1 MASSVLT
8 PSFNREQG
16 HHHGEQINLH
26 YGTRGL
32 VGGIA
37 LAQTQPPSPVQPSP
51 VQPAP
56 VKRTIVGKADVPNS
70 NYEAITAIVEIAPG
84 FKAGRHLHP
93 GVVYAQVLEGEFW
106 LAIDDQPEKIYKAGE
121 QLSLPMKAIHNEGA
135 VGSSPLKLVATYVI
149 EKGQPLAQPIK

>member
-1 MASSVLT
+1 MANKSIFTTALAVLM
-8 PSFNREQG
+8 
-16 HHHGEQINLH
+16 L
-26 YGTRGL
+26 
-32 VGGIA
+32 GGIA
-37 LAQTQPPSPVQPSP
+37 LAQTQPSP

-135 VGSSPLKLVATYVI
+135 VGSSPLKLVATSVV

>member
-1 MASSVLT
+1 MANKSIFITALAVLM
-8 PSFNREQG
+8 
-16 HHHGEQINLH
+16 L
-26 YGTRGL
+26 
-32 VGGIA
+32 GGIA
-37 LAQTQPPSPVQPSP
+37 LAQTQPSPVQPSP

-56 VKRTIVGKADVPNS
+56 VKGTIVGKAYVPNS

-135 VGSSPLKLVATYVI
+135 VGSSPLKLVATYVV

>member
-1 MASSVLT
+1 MANKSIFITALAVLM
-8 PSFNREQG
+8 
-16 HHHGEQINLH
+16 L
-26 YGTRGL
+26 
-32 VGGIA
+32 GGVA
-37 LAQTQPPSPVQPSP
+37 LAQTQPSP

-56 VKRTIVGKADVPNS
+56 VKRNCGKADVPNS

-93 GVVYAQVLEGEFW
+93 GVVYGQVLEGEFW

-121 QLSLPMKAIHNEGA
+121 QLSLPLKAIHNEGA
-135 VGSSPLKLVATYVI
+135 VGSSPLKLVATYVV

>member
-1 MASSVLT
+1 MANKSIFITALAVL
-8 PSFNREQG
+8 
-16 HHHGEQINLH
+16 L
-26 YGTRGL
+26 L
-32 VGGIA
+32 GGIA
-37 LAQTQPPSPVQPSP
+37 LAQTQPSPVQPSP

-84 FKAGRHLHP
+84 FKTGRHLHP

-135 VGSSPLKLVATYVI
+135 VGSSPLKLVATYVV

>member
-1 MASSVLT
+1 MANKSIFITALAVL
-8 PSFNREQG
+8 
-16 HHHGEQINLH
+16 L
-26 YGTRGL
+26 L
-32 VGGIA
+32 GGIA
-37 LAQTQPPSPVQPSP
+37 LAQTQPSPVQPSP

-56 VKRTIVGKADVPNS
+56 VKRTIVGKADVPKS
-70 NYEAITAIVEIAPG
+70 HSQPITPIVEIAPG
-84 FKAGRHLHP
+84 LKAGRHLHP

>member
-1 MASSVLT
+1 MANKSNFTAALGVLM
-8 PSFNREQG
+8 
-16 HHHGEQINLH
+16 L
-26 YGTRGL
+26 
-32 VGGIA
+32 GGIA
-37 LAQTQPPSPVQPSP
+37 LAQTQPSP

-106 LAIDDQPEKIYKAGE
+106 LAIDDQPENLQGRRTAF
-121 QLSLPMKAIHNEGA
+121 ATNESDFTIRA
-135 VGSSPLKLVATYVI
+135 QSDRRGSQLVATYVV